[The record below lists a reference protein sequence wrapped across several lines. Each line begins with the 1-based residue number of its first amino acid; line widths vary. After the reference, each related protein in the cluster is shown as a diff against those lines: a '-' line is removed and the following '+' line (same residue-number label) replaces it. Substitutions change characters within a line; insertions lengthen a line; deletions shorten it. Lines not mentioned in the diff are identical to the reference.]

1 MRCLIIWV
9 RARSCQTASRSDNAL
24 VDTMSPLRGVQFS
37 SSSKSHLAPLI
48 TIVALIAGLFSVVRA
63 FQATQEL
70 ARTREREAQVAAVYA
85 EIRQLRH
92 ELLLIEASP
101 KDLLIELDRTE
112 EQLQNG
118 RSSLEQTRTKL
129 QSLRNELA
137 ESQQRSERLG
147 LLYTVIPIR
156 IEKHS
161 SLSGVKLAITG
172 SQAKSG
178 AQDEMNQSYSSL

>member
-1 MRCLIIWV
+1 MSPQFRRSIFLFKQFPFGALIITV
-9 RARSCQTASRSDNAL
+9 AL
-24 VDTMSPLRGVQFS
+24 V
-37 SSSKSHLAPLI
+37 
-48 TIVALIAGLFSVVRA
+48 AGLFSVVRA

-118 RSSLEQTRTKL
+118 HLSLEQTRTKL

-137 ESQQRSERLG
+137 ESHQRSERLG
-147 LLYTVIPIR
+147 LPHTVIETEARTPF
-156 IEKHS
+156 
-161 SLSGVKLAITG
+161 V
-172 SQAKSG
+172 G
-178 AQDEMNQSYSSL
+178 AFG